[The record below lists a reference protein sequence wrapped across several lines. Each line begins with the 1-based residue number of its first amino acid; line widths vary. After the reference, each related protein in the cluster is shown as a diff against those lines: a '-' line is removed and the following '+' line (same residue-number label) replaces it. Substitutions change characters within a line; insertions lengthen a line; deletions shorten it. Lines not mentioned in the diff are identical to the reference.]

1 MCTNM
6 RYLSLSLLLYLC
18 IYIYI
23 GYSYAKEHTAGD
35 LMPHLSGLVDGE
47 ST

>member
-6 RYLSLSLLLYLC
+6 RYLGISLSLLLY
-18 IYIYI
+18 IYII
-23 GYSYAKEHTAGD
+23 YSHAKEHTAGD